1 MSAADNKALVIAFC
15 EQAFND
21 RQPEQAAAAHRG
33 DRRGRGR
40 PWHRGVL
47 LLAHAL
53 AVAVFVHVGGVQVI
67 GTPRSEPR

>member
-1 MSAADNKALVIAFC
+1 MSAADNKALVIAC
-15 EQAFND
+15 YGRAFND
-21 RQPEQAAAAHRG
+21 HQPEQAAAAHLG

-47 LLAHAL
+47 TLVHVLAI
-53 AVAVFVHVGGVQVI
+53 AVFVYVGGMQVI

>member
-1 MSAADNKALVIAFC
+1 MSAADNKALVITFY

-21 RQPEQAAAAHRG
+21 YQPEQAAAHLG
-33 DRRGRGR
+33 DRRGCGR

-47 LLAHAL
+47 TLACAL
-53 AVAVFVHVGGVQVI
+53 VVAVSVYVVGMQVI